1 MKLILNYKVLII
13 SFFMFLF
20 QLNFKTTLCK
30 LLIKDFKFYL
40 LIMKKLAVIT
50 ISDSRSA
57 DGELEDLSGDR
68 IIKILSKMNF
78 SLHERLLVSDE
89 MSEISRSFKK
99 CLSNDEIAFIIT
111 TGGTGI
117 SPRDITPEVT
127 KNFIN
132 KEILGISN
140 EIRTRFQK
148 KLPTSILY
156 RGLCG
161 ISGNKLIL
169 NLPGSPNGVEEGLS
183 VIIPLLDHIFDM
195 LSGNTEHQID

>member
-1 MKLILNYKVLII
+1 MKLFFNYKVLMIT
-13 SFFMFLF
+13 FFMFLF

-30 LLIKDFKFYL
+30 LLINDFKFNYT
-40 LIMKKLAVIT
+40 IMKKLAVIT
-50 ISDSRSA
+50 ISDSRST
-57 DGELEDLSGDR
+57 DDKLEDLSGDR
-68 IIKILSKMNF
+68 IIKILSEKNF
-78 SLHERLLVSDE
+78 SLHERILVSDE
-89 MSEISRSFKK
+89 MAEIYSSFKK
-99 CLSNDEIAFIIT
+99 CLSNNEVDFIIT

-132 KEILGISN
+132 KEIVGISN
-140 EIRTRFQK
+140 EIRTRFQE

-183 VIIPLLDHIFDM
+183 VIIPLLDHIFDL
-195 LSGNTEHQID
+195 LSGDTEH

>member
-1 MKLILNYKVLII
+1 MKLFFNYKVLMI

-30 LLIKDFKFYL
+30 LLINDFKYYP

-57 DGELEDLSGDR
+57 DGKLEDLSGDR
-68 IIKILSKMNF
+68 IIKILSEKNF
-78 SLHERLLVSDE
+78 SLHERLIVSDE

-99 CLSNDEIAFIIT
+99 CLSNNEVDFIVT

-117 SPRDITPEVT
+117 SSRDITPEVT

-132 KEILGISN
+132 KEIVGISN
-140 EIRTRFQK
+140 EIRTRS
-148 KLPTSILY
+148 T
-156 RGLCG
+156 
-161 ISGNKLIL
+161 N
-169 NLPGSPNGVEEGLS
+169 
-183 VIIPLLDHIFDM
+183 
-195 LSGNTEHQID
+195 

>member
-1 MKLILNYKVLII
+1 MKLFFNYKVLMI

-30 LLIKDFKFYL
+30 LLINDFKFYL

-57 DGELEDLSGDR
+57 DGKLEDLSGDR
-68 IIKILSKMNF
+68 IIKILSEKNF
-78 SLHERLLVSDE
+78 SLHERLIVSDE

-99 CLSNDEIAFIIT
+99 CLSNNEVDFIIT

-127 KNFIN
+127 KNYID
-132 KEILGISN
+132 KEIVGISN
-140 EIRTRFQK
+140 EIRTRFQE

-183 VIIPLLDHIFDM
+183 VIIPLLDHIFDL
-195 LSGNTEHQID
+195 LSGNTEH

>member
-1 MKLILNYKVLII
+1 MKLIFNYKVLII

-30 LLIKDFKFYL
+30 LLINDFKFYL

-57 DGELEDLSGDR
+57 DGKLEDLSGDR
-68 IIKILSKMNF
+68 IIKILSEKNF
-78 SLHERLLVSDE
+78 SLHERILVSDE
-89 MSEISRSFKK
+89 MTEISSSFKK
-99 CLSNDEIAFIIT
+99 CLSNNEVDFIIT

-127 KNFIN
+127 KNYID
-132 KEILGISN
+132 KEIVGISN
-140 EIRTRFQK
+140 EIRTRFQE

-183 VIIPLLDHIFDM
+183 VIIPLLDHIFDL
-195 LSGNTEHQID
+195 LSGNTEH

>member
-99 CLSNDEIAFIIT
+99 CLSNNEVDFIVT

-117 SPRDITPEVT
+117 SSRDITPEVT

-132 KEILGISN
+132 KEIVGISN
-140 EIRTRFQK
+140 EIRTRFQEK
-148 KLPTSILY
+148 VPTSILY

-183 VIIPLLDHIFDM
+183 VIIPLLDHIFDL
-195 LSGNTEHQID
+195 LSGKTEH

>member
-1 MKLILNYKVLII
+1 
-13 SFFMFLF
+13 
-20 QLNFKTTLCK
+20 
-30 LLIKDFKFYL
+30 
-40 LIMKKLAVIT
+40 MKKLAVIM

-57 DGELEDLSGDR
+57 DGQLKDLSGDK
-68 IIKILSKMNF
+68 IIKILSEKNF
-78 SLHERLLVSDE
+78 SLHERILVSDE
-89 MSEISRSFKK
+89 RTEISRSFKK
-99 CLSNDEIAFIIT
+99 CLSNNEVDFIIT

-127 KNFIN
+127 KGFID
-132 KEILGISN
+132 KEIIGVSN

-148 KLPTSILY
+148 RLPTSILY

-183 VIIPLLDHIFDM
+183 VIFPLLDHIFDL
-195 LSGNTEHQID
+195 LSGNTEH

>member
-1 MKLILNYKVLII
+1 MKLIFNYKVLII

-30 LLIKDFKFYL
+30 LLINDFKYYP

-57 DGELEDLSGDR
+57 DGKLEDLSGDR
-68 IIKILSKMNF
+68 IIKILSEKNF
-78 SLHERLLVSDE
+78 SLHERILVSDE
-89 MSEISRSFKK
+89 MTEISSSFKK
-99 CLSNDEIAFIIT
+99 CLSNNEVDFIIT

-127 KNFIN
+127 KNYID
-132 KEILGISN
+132 KEIVGISN
-140 EIRTRFQK
+140 EIRTRFQE

-183 VIIPLLDHIFDM
+183 VIIPLLDHIFDL
-195 LSGNTEHQID
+195 LSGNTEH

>member
-1 MKLILNYKVLII
+1 MKLFFNYKVLMI

-57 DGELEDLSGDR
+57 DGKLEDLSGDR
-68 IIKILSKMNF
+68 IIKILSEKNF
-78 SLHERLLVSDE
+78 SLHERILVSDE
-89 MSEISRSFKK
+89 MTEISSSFKK
-99 CLSNDEIAFIIT
+99 CLSNNEVDFIIT

-127 KNFIN
+127 KNYID
-132 KEILGISN
+132 KEIVGISN
-140 EIRTRFQK
+140 EIRTRFQE

-183 VIIPLLDHIFDM
+183 VIIPLLDHIFDL
-195 LSGNTEHQID
+195 LSGNTEH

>member
-57 DGELEDLSGDR
+57 DGKLEDLSGDR
-68 IIKILSKMNF
+68 IIKILSEKNF
-78 SLHERLLVSDE
+78 SLHERILVSDE
-89 MSEISRSFKK
+89 MTEISSSFKK
-99 CLSNDEIAFIIT
+99 CLSNNEVDFIIT

-127 KNFIN
+127 KNYID
-132 KEILGISN
+132 KEIVGISN
-140 EIRTRFQK
+140 EIRTRFQE

-183 VIIPLLDHIFDM
+183 VIIPLLDHIFDL
-195 LSGNTEHQID
+195 LSGNTEH

>member
-1 MKLILNYKVLII
+1 
-13 SFFMFLF
+13 
-20 QLNFKTTLCK
+20 
-30 LLIKDFKFYL
+30 
-40 LIMKKLAVIT
+40 MKKLAVIT

-57 DGELEDLSGDR
+57 DGQLKDLSGDK
-68 IIKILSKMNF
+68 IIKILSEKNF
-78 SLHERLLVSDE
+78 SLHERILVSDE
-89 MSEISRSFKK
+89 RAEISRSFKK
-99 CLSNDEIAFIIT
+99 CLSNNEVDFIIT

-127 KNFIN
+127 KGFID
-132 KEILGISN
+132 KEIIGVSN

-148 KLPTSILY
+148 RLPTSILY

-183 VIIPLLDHIFDM
+183 VIFPLLDHIFDL
-195 LSGNTEHQID
+195 LSGNTEH

>member
-1 MKLILNYKVLII
+1 MKLFFNYKVLMIT
-13 SFFMFLF
+13 FFMFLF

-30 LLIKDFKFYL
+30 LLINDFKYYP

-57 DGELEDLSGDR
+57 DGKLEDLSGDR
-68 IIKILSKMNF
+68 IIKILSEKNF
-78 SLHERLLVSDE
+78 SLHERILVSDE
-89 MSEISRSFKK
+89 MTEISSSFKK
-99 CLSNDEIAFIIT
+99 CLSNNEVDFIIT

-127 KNFIN
+127 KNYID
-132 KEILGISN
+132 KEIVGISN
-140 EIRTRFQK
+140 EIRTRFQE

-183 VIIPLLDHIFDM
+183 VIIPLLDHIFDL
-195 LSGNTEHQID
+195 LSGNTEH

>member
-1 MKLILNYKVLII
+1 MKLFFNYKVLMI

-30 LLIKDFKFYL
+30 LLINDFKFYP

-57 DGELEDLSGDR
+57 DGKLEDLSGDR
-68 IIKILSKMNF
+68 IIKILSEKNF
-78 SLHERLLVSDE
+78 SLHERILVSDE
-89 MSEISRSFKK
+89 MTEISSSFKK
-99 CLSNDEIAFIIT
+99 CLSNNEVDFIIT

-127 KNFIN
+127 KNYID
-132 KEILGISN
+132 KEIVGISN
-140 EIRTRFQK
+140 EIRTRFQE

-183 VIIPLLDHIFDM
+183 VIIPLLDHIFDL
-195 LSGNTEHQID
+195 LSGNTEH

>member
-99 CLSNDEIAFIIT
+99 CLSNDEIDFIIT

-140 EIRTRFQK
+140 EIRTRFQE

-183 VIIPLLDHIFDM
+183 VIIPLLDHIFDL
-195 LSGNTEHQID
+195 LSGNTEH

>member
-1 MKLILNYKVLII
+1 
-13 SFFMFLF
+13 
-20 QLNFKTTLCK
+20 
-30 LLIKDFKFYL
+30 
-40 LIMKKLAVIT
+40 MKKLAVIT
-50 ISDSRSA
+50 ISDSRYA
-57 DGELEDLSGDR
+57 NGKLEDLSGDR
-68 IIKILSKMNF
+68 IIKILSEKNF
-78 SLHERLLVSDE
+78 SLHERILVSDE
-89 MSEISRSFKK
+89 RSEISESFKK
-99 CLSNDEIAFIIT
+99 CLTNNEVDFIVT

-132 KEILGISN
+132 KEILGVSN

-148 KLPTSILY
+148 KLSTSILY

-183 VIIPLLDHIFDM
+183 VIIPLLDHIFDL
-195 LSGNTEHQID
+195 LSGNTEH

>member
-1 MKLILNYKVLII
+1 MKLFFNYKVLMI

-30 LLIKDFKFYL
+30 LLINDFKYYP

-57 DGELEDLSGDR
+57 DGKLEDLSGDR
-68 IIKILSKMNF
+68 IIKILSEKNF
-78 SLHERLLVSDE
+78 SLHERILVSDE
-89 MSEISRSFKK
+89 MTEISSSFKK
-99 CLSNDEIAFIIT
+99 CLSNNEVDFIIT

-127 KNFIN
+127 KNYID
-132 KEILGISN
+132 KEIVGISN
-140 EIRTRFQK
+140 EIRTRFQE

-183 VIIPLLDHIFDM
+183 VIIPLLDHIFDL
-195 LSGNTEHQID
+195 LSGDTEH

>member
-1 MKLILNYKVLII
+1 
-13 SFFMFLF
+13 
-20 QLNFKTTLCK
+20 
-30 LLIKDFKFYL
+30 
-40 LIMKKLAVIT
+40 MKKLAVIT
-50 ISDSRSA
+50 ISASRHA
-57 DGELEDLSGDR
+57 NGKLEDLSGDR
-68 IIKILSKMNF
+68 IIKILSEKNF
-78 SLHERLLVSDE
+78 SLHERILVSDE
-89 MSEISRSFKK
+89 RSEISESFKK
-99 CLSNDEIAFIIT
+99 CLTNNEVDFIVT

-132 KEILGISN
+132 KEILGVSN

-169 NLPGSPNGVEEGLS
+169 NLPGSPNGVEEGVS
-183 VIIPLLDHIFDM
+183 VIIPLLDHIFDL
-195 LSGNTEHQID
+195 LSGNTEH

>member
-1 MKLILNYKVLII
+1 MKLFFNYKVLMI

-30 LLIKDFKFYL
+30 LLINDFKYYP

-57 DGELEDLSGDR
+57 DGKLEDLSGDR
-68 IIKILSKMNF
+68 IIKILSEKNF
-78 SLHERLLVSDE
+78 SLHERILVSDE
-89 MSEISRSFKK
+89 MTEISSSFKK
-99 CLSNDEIAFIIT
+99 CLSNNEVDFIIT

-127 KNFIN
+127 KNYID
-132 KEILGISN
+132 KEIVGISN
-140 EIRTRFQK
+140 EIRTRFQE

-183 VIIPLLDHIFDM
+183 VIIPLLDHIFDL
-195 LSGNTEHQID
+195 LSGNTEH

>member
-1 MKLILNYKVLII
+1 MKLFFNYKVLMI

-30 LLIKDFKFYL
+30 LLINDFKFYL

-57 DGELEDLSGDR
+57 DGKLEDLSGDR
-68 IIKILSKMNF
+68 IIKILSEKNF
-78 SLHERLLVSDE
+78 SLHERILVSDE
-89 MSEISRSFKK
+89 MTEISSSFKK
-99 CLSNDEIAFIIT
+99 CLSNNEVDFIIT

-127 KNFIN
+127 KNYID
-132 KEILGISN
+132 KEIVGISN
-140 EIRTRFQK
+140 EIRTRFQE

-183 VIIPLLDHIFDM
+183 VIIPLLDHIFDL
-195 LSGNTEHQID
+195 LSGNTEH

>member
-99 CLSNDEIAFIIT
+99 CLSNDEIDFIIT

-132 KEILGISN
+132 N
-140 EIRTRFQK
+140 
-148 KLPTSILY
+148 
-156 RGLCG
+156 
-161 ISGNKLIL
+161 
-169 NLPGSPNGVEEGLS
+169 
-183 VIIPLLDHIFDM
+183 
-195 LSGNTEHQID
+195 

>member
-1 MKLILNYKVLII
+1 MKLFSNYKVLMI

-30 LLIKDFKFYL
+30 LLINDFKFYL
-40 LIMKKLAVIT
+40 LLMKKLAVIT

-57 DGELEDLSGDR
+57 DGQLKDLSGDK
-68 IIKILSKMNF
+68 IIKILSEKNF
-78 SLHERLLVSDE
+78 SLHERILVSDE
-89 MSEISRSFKK
+89 RAEISRSFKK
-99 CLSNDEIAFIIT
+99 CLSNNEVDFIIT

-127 KNFIN
+127 KGFID
-132 KEILGISN
+132 KEIIGVSN

-148 KLPTSILY
+148 RLPTSILY

-183 VIIPLLDHIFDM
+183 VIFPLLDHIFDL
-195 LSGNTEHQID
+195 LSGNTEH

>member
-1 MKLILNYKVLII
+1 MKLFFNYKVLMI

-30 LLIKDFKFYL
+30 LLINDFKFYQ

-57 DGELEDLSGDR
+57 DGKLEDLSGDR
-68 IIKILSKMNF
+68 IIKILSEKNF
-78 SLHERLLVSDE
+78 SLHERILVSDE
-89 MSEISRSFKK
+89 MTEISSSFKK
-99 CLSNDEIAFIIT
+99 CLSNNEVDFIIT

-127 KNFIN
+127 KNYID
-132 KEILGISN
+132 KEIVGISN
-140 EIRTRFQK
+140 EIRTRFQE

-183 VIIPLLDHIFDM
+183 VIIPLLDHIFDL
-195 LSGNTEHQID
+195 LSGNTEH